1 MVKFEKLWGKLI
13 FALWEDEG
21 SYLLTSYQFAKFKDQ
36 INIGSGYWVI
46 SVNGMCDQ
54 MLLFIKMKPNLK
66 YIVMIKQK
74 ATISTTFL

>member
-1 MVKFEKLWGKLI
+1 MRGP
-13 FALWEDEG
+13 
-21 SYLLTSYQFAKFKDQ
+21 YLLTSYQFAKFKDQ